1 MVKSRIKWAGHMVRM
16 KDDNLSRRAETKKQ
30 EGYRK
35 RDIQQLRWEDC
46 VTRYL
51 RKAEAEEKCRE
62 QANNRD
68 QSKTNHKSSRASE

>member
-1 MVKSRIKWAGHMVRM
+1 MGWTHGQNKRWQITEKILD
-16 KDDNLSRRAETKKQ
+16 KE
-30 EGYRK
+30 EGCRK

-46 VTRYL
+46 VKRYL

-68 QSKTNHKSSRASE
+68 QSKTNHTSSRASE